1 MKPAPLGYLSAETT
15 DEALAALH
23 EHGAEARI
31 LAGGQSLVAMLNMR
45 LARPAVLVDVM
56 RIAALASVAKSAD
69 SIIIP
74 AAVRQAAL
82 LARPSLPDEVPLLAA
97 ALPWVGH
104 YQTRARGTICG
115 SVAHADPSA
124 EIPLCLVALQ
134 GEIRLRSKRAR
145 RSVPAE
151 AFFAGMM
158 LTDKHDDE
166 MIESVAIPTRRLG
179 TGYAF
184 AELGRR
190 HGDFAIVACA
200 GVVDATR
207 MRQAFANLL
216 DNALKYTSDGGNVRL
231 TCAVESGCVNVRV
244 RDTGMG
250 IPPNEQPRIWERL
263 YRGDKSRSQRGLGL
277 GLSLVKAIVE
287 AHYGKVEVRSES
299 GRGAEFT
306 VWLPK
311 TVPVV

>member
-145 RSVPAE
+145 RAVPAE

-166 MIESVAIPTRRLG
+166 MIESVAIPTRRPN

-184 AELGRR
+184 AEIGRR

-207 MRQAFANLL
+207 MRLAIGGVADRPTARDFPLLAGSALDDALNEFAWDLR
-216 DNALKYTSDGGNVRL
+216 GGDDIHATARYRRDLVR
-231 TCAVESGCVNVRV
+231 
-244 RDTGMG
+244 
-250 IPPNEQPRIWERL
+250 RL
-263 YRGDKSRSQRGLGL
+263 GRTVLE
-277 GLSLVKAIVE
+277 E
-287 AHYGKVEVRSES
+287 AASCR
-299 GRGAEFT
+299 T
-306 VWLPK
+306 
-311 TVPVV
+311 

>member
-145 RSVPAE
+145 RAVPAE

-166 MIESVAIPTRRLG
+166 MIESVAIPTRRPN

-184 AELGRR
+184 AEIGRR

-207 MRQAFANLL
+207 MRLAIGGVADRPTARDFPLLAGSALDDALNEFAWDLR
-216 DNALKYTSDGGNVRL
+216 GGDDIHATARYRRDLVRRL
-231 TCAVESGCVNVRV
+231 GRTVLEEAASC
-244 RDTGMG
+244 
-250 IPPNEQPRIWERL
+250 RI
-263 YRGDKSRSQRGLGL
+263 
-277 GLSLVKAIVE
+277 
-287 AHYGKVEVRSES
+287 
-299 GRGAEFT
+299 
-306 VWLPK
+306 
-311 TVPVV
+311 